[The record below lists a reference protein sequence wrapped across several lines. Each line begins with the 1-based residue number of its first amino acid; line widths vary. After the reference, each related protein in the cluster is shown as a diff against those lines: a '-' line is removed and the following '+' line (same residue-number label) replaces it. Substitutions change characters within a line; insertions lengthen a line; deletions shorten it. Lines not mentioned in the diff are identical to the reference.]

1 MKARLGKEGSF
12 LQAQEIEAHLA
23 ELGQE
28 LQNAG
33 MTHPIRILLV
43 GGAFMLTQVHN
54 RATTNDI
61 DILLKDV
68 EDTTNSQ
75 IYQIFK
81 AATRTIAI
89 RNKISASWLNDVIG
103 DFLRDIG
110 TVPEGTLWRR
120 YAMLEVYL
128 PPSEYILALK
138 LLAGRP
144 KDKNDIYVLCQK
156 EKIQTRRQ
164 AQKLVDRY
172 IPDRQIQQMNHL
184 DNTLNTFFP

>member
-1 MKARLGKEGSF
+1 MEAL
-12 LQAQEIEAHLA
+12 EIETHLA

-33 MTHPIRILLV
+33 IEYPIRILLV
-43 GGAFMLTQVHN
+43 GGAFMLTQLHN

-61 DILLKDV
+61 DIVLKDI
-68 EDTTNSQ
+68 DDSTASQ
-75 IYQIFK
+75 LYQIFRS
-81 AATRTIAI
+81 AVRTIAT
-89 RNKISASWLNDVIG
+89 RNKIPASWLNDVIG

-110 TVPEGTLWRR
+110 TIPEGTLWRR

-138 LLAGRP
+138 LLSGRP
-144 KDKNDIYVLCQK
+144 KDKDDIYVLCQQ
-156 EKIQTRRQ
+156 EKIQDRQQ

-172 IPDRQIQQMNHL
+172 IPDKQVQQMNHL
-184 DNTLNTFFP
+184 DDILNAFFS